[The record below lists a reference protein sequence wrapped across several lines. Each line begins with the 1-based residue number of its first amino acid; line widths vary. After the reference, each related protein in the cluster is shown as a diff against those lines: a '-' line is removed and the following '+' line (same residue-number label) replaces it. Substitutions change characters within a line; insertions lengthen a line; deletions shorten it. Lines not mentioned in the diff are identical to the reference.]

1 MPGEAGAVIRL
12 FFFILLTGLVKA
24 QPNGDLDIPNL
35 DLSKKS
41 IRSYHDSGRYAA
53 EVDAVADR
61 ARQYLELNLPR
72 YQGQKPAIV
81 LDIDETTLTNYS
93 YFDDYDFAYIDHFW
107 ADWVKKAQATPLAG
121 PQRLFN
127 YARDRGLAI
136 FFITGRPE
144 RDRTA
149 TELNLKRAGYVGYTR
164 LITRIPGFKGTTGA
178 YKTLQRQKLF
188 ESGYRI
194 VVNMG
199 DQASDLE
206 GGYSESVFKLPNPM
220 YYVP

>member
-1 MPGEAGAVIRL
+1 VPGEAGAVIRL
-12 FFFILLTGLVKA
+12 IFFIFLTGLAAA
-24 QPNGDLDIPNL
+24 QPKGDLDIPNL

-53 EVDAVADR
+53 EVDAVAGR
-61 ARQYLELNLPR
+61 AQEYLELNLPR
-72 YQGQKPAIV
+72 FQGQKPAIV

-93 YFDDYDFAYIDHFW
+93 YFDEYDFAYIDQFW
-107 ADWVKKAQATPLAG
+107 ADWVKKARATPLAG

-127 YARDRGLAI
+127 YAREQKVAI
-136 FFITGRPE
+136 FFLTGRPE
-144 RDRTA
+144 RDRAA
-149 TELNLKRAGYVGYTR
+149 TELNLKRAGYTGYTR
-164 LITRIPGFKGTTGA
+164 LIMRVPGFKGTTGA
-178 YKTLQRQKLF
+178 YKTLQRQQLL
-188 ESGYRI
+188 EAGYKI
-194 VVNMG
+194 VLNMG